1 MPVFFPNSGSIE
13 TRASD
18 IECAEKSISIS
29 APSFCRQLKSLA
41 KALVVNALM
50 MATAPSTEPR
60 ARRFVFPTNRMRDL
74 PFFDDAPSG
83 QQIVSAPGQ
92 TRGIRR
98 YRSGAR
104 DDLARHRAM
113 I

>member
-13 TRASD
+13 TGASD

-41 KALVVNALM
+41 KALVVYALM

-74 PFFDDAPSG
+74 PFFDDAPQRLANRLRPWSNP
-83 QQIVSAPGQ
+83 QDPPISL
-92 TRGIRR
+92 RR
-98 YRSGAR
+98 QR
-104 DDLARHRAM
+104 
-113 I
+113 